1 MLDPVYLPQINPSNT
16 IMQNQEQ
23 ILCLLFISDIQISA
37 HYKAKEQKP
46 QIKQANFNLH
56 RFIQKWPKN
65 VKEDQP

>member
-1 MLDPVYLPQINPSNT
+1 
-16 IMQNQEQ
+16 MQNQEQ